1 MAPPC
6 QGIADRWPTSALG
19 GVGLPVTGRVALGT
33 NEIPLRV
40 LTVMPGLTPEA
51 GAETSLAAVAPWL
64 VEHGVELH
72 LALLTPVRTLAP
84 QLEAIGVTL
93 HDLSGSRRFIHRVR
107 ALRTLM
113 RELRPDVVHATLH
126 EAATPTQV
134 AALIARYR
142 VLVTWA
148 NTPVRAGENQ
158 RIGAVKRAG
167 VRVIEMVLAVVARTR
182 FHAVTAGVARVKQR
196 ELFVA
201 ARRVRVAERGRDP
214 ALFAPRPAAE
224 IAAARR
230 ELGLGDGDRALLTV
244 GRQDLTKGHARLL
257 DAFDVVAET
266 HLDAVLLIAGREG
279 SATAEL
285 QRRHRL
291 MVHGDRVRILG
302 HRDDIALLLQV
313 ATVAVCSSVREG
325 AAGALIEAMASGT
338 PIVSTRLD
346 GLDGVLTEGINA
358 VVVEPDRL
366 AEGINRVFDDPGAA
380 AHRTEQAR
388 GDFEARFTVERSARA
403 LRDVYEW
410 AAYS

>member
-1 MAPPC
+1 M
-6 QGIADRWPTSALG
+6 
-19 GVGLPVTGRVALGT
+19 
-33 NEIPLRV
+33 
-40 LTVMPGLTPEA
+40 
-51 GAETSLAAVAPWL
+51 
-64 VEHGVELH
+64 
-72 LALLTPVRTLAP
+72 
-84 QLEAIGVTL
+84 
-93 HDLSGSRRFIHRVR
+93 
-107 ALRTLM
+107 
-113 RELRPDVVHATLH
+113 
-126 EAATPTQV
+126 
-134 AALIARYR
+134 
-142 VLVTWA
+142 
-148 NTPVRAGENQ
+148 
-158 RIGAVKRAG
+158 
-167 VRVIEMVLAVVARTR
+167 
-182 FHAVTAGVARVKQR
+182 
-196 ELFVA
+196 
-201 ARRVRVAERGRDP
+201 
-214 ALFAPRPAAE
+214 
-224 IAAARR
+224 
-230 ELGLGDGDRALLTV
+230 
-244 GRQDLTKGHARLL
+244 L
-257 DAFDVVAET
+257 DAFDLVAET

-366 AEGINRVFDDPGAA
+366 AEGINRVFDDPAAA

-388 GDFEARFTVERSARA
+388 RDFEARFTVERSARA